1 LVKTVISDYNGGLS
15 FRRQVVMKSIQTY
28 ILRLRRNSI
37 IALCVACFTSPAL
50 AQTLDLKTTLE
61 LANQNDPSW
70 SAVKHAYDAN
80 KQNIE
85 LAKSG
90 LLPRLSFSLDAGEER
105 VDPKNSG
112 TSRYRSETYA
122 LSLRQ
127 PLFYMEAWHAFQQAK
142 QSDQQFDA
150 NFKNEEQTFYER
162 VLTTYL
168 NVLRAHEE
176 VLFRQAEEKAI
187 ARQLEQTEQ
196 RHQVGLIAKTDVH
209 EAQAAYDIAVVLR
222 IIAERDL
229 DLSLQNLKTL
239 TGSEVEQVAQ
249 LASDFPVTA
258 PEPKDPTLW
267 LQQAMD
273 GNNLL
278 KAARNAEQAADYQ
291 FKSVRAR
298 HLPTLD
304 LLGSY
309 RKSYTSLESGE
320 LESSL
325 NNNERSAISL
335 SLQIPIYSGG
345 QTSASRVQAKALAYQ
360 AQDQARAI
368 ERDITEGTMNLL
380 RIVTTDVA
388 QVKAQQQVIRS
399 AESAL
404 EATQAGY
411 EAGTRT
417 IVDVLAAQKALY
429 AAKKDY
435 ANARYNYIL
444 NSIRLKQIAG
454 TLDASDL
461 LNINAWL
468 R

>member
-1 LVKTVISDYNGGLS
+1 MKPTLT
-15 FRRQVVMKSIQTY
+15 FRNKLQRTG
-28 ILRLRRNSI
+28 
-37 IALCVACFTSPAL
+37 IAAL
-50 AQTLDLKTTLE
+50 ALALFSTPAFSQTLDLKSTLE

-70 SAVKHAYDAN
+70 SAVKHGYDAN
-80 KQNIE
+80 KQNLE

-90 LLPRLSFSLDAGEER
+90 LLPRLSFSIDAGEER
-105 VDPKNSG
+105 VDPKRG
-112 TSRYRSETYA
+112 GASRYSTESYT

-127 PLFYMEAWHAFQQAK
+127 PLFYLEAWYAFQQAR
-142 QSDQQFDA
+142 QTDGRFDA
-150 NFKNEEQTFYER
+150 LFKTEELAFYER

-168 NVLRAHEE
+168 NVLRANEE
-176 VLFRQAEEKAI
+176 LLFRQAEEKAI

-196 RHQVGLIAKTDVH
+196 RHQVGLIARTDVH

-229 DLSLQNLKTL
+229 DLSLQNLNTL
-239 TGSEVEQVAQ
+239 TGTDVQKVAY
-249 LASDFPVTA
+249 LADDFPVTK
-258 PEPKDPTLW
+258 PQPIDPGLW
-267 LQQAMD
+267 IEQALRGNFLLQ
-273 GNNLL
+273 
-278 KAARNAEQAADYQ
+278 AARNAELAADHR
-291 FKSVRAR
+291 FKSIRAR

-309 RKSYTSLESGE
+309 NKSYTALESGDAQ
-320 LESSL
+320 L
-325 NNNERSAISL
+325 NGSNRERSRIGL
-335 SLQIPIYSGG
+335 SLQIPIYTGG
-345 QTSASRVQAKALAYQ
+345 QTSASRIQAKAQAYQ
-360 AQDQARAI
+360 AHDEARAI
-368 ERDITEGTMNLL
+368 ERDVTEATLNLM

-388 QVKAQQQVIRS
+388 QVGAQQQVIRS

-417 IVDVLAAQKALY
+417 IVDVLAAQKTLY
-429 AAKKDY
+429 SAKKDY

-444 NSIRLKQIAG
+444 NSIRLKQVAG
-454 TLDASDL
+454 TLSTEDI